1 MAMRAS
7 GRRGRYYSRCPV
19 HGGNTSSIFDTI
31 ASGKT
36 YMMCHDMVAHTQHRQ
51 ISDAITIAA
60 IRRKSLRRLQCSSTC
75 EA

>member
-36 YMMCHDMVAHTQHRQ
+36 YMICDMTRWRTHNTGNSAMLSQSPQ
-51 ISDAITIAA
+51 
-60 IRRKSLRRLQCSSTC
+60 
-75 EA
+75 